1 MARLP
6 GSNIEHGTC
15 GSHSFFTE
23 NAWGHQAVWA
33 CVVQASLPEN
43 LSKWTRWLTDHGP
56 RDVGSS
62 SVKQHGQVTRT
73 CCAISMPEL
82 QHKSRGCKVRSKCS
96 DVFLTLNYLLGLQES
111 VKNTSSLK
119 KKVVPFLHDI
129 DMLFVF
135 QRGSWVTCLSSQGWG
150 QRFET
155 WKLPQ
160 VNHAYE
166 GHAPW
171 QPLPAHTI
179 PYII

>member
-1 MARLP
+1 M
-6 GSNIEHGTC
+6 EHGTC

-119 KKVVPFLHDI
+119 KKSCSLLAWHRYALCVSAWILGDVSQLSGMRSAIWDLEAATSQSCLRRSCFLAA
-129 DMLFVF
+129 
-135 QRGSWVTCLSSQGWG
+135 VTCPYHPIHNI
-150 QRFET
+150 T
-155 WKLPQ
+155 WMF
-160 VNHAYE
+160 
-166 GHAPW
+166 W
-171 QPLPAHTI
+171 
-179 PYII
+179 